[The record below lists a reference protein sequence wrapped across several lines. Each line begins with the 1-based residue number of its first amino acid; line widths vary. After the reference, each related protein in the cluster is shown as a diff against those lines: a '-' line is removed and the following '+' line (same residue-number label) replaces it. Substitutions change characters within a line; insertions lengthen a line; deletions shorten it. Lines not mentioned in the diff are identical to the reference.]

1 MAGASR
7 VFRPFVMVLGG
18 CCCCSAEGTAAAAL
32 VQGPRSRWSARHR
45 GAGRSGLGVRGACVD
60 MIKVYCEHYRELCDE
75 DINMDGSGPRID
87 CPESKSVVMLCRC
100 DLDSSFPVLLQRSP
114 AEPRWIPR
122 AGGVCKLQ
130 SCSGVR
136 HNSPISPRKENK
148 RATGCMFGNGPF
160 RCDQRRSWDRMD
172 GEGDIRWTLERRT
185 GRGRLK
191 TTLFRGRALQLQTTD
206 LECHGVYRHVPST
219 TYRARRCHVV
229 PLATA
234 AYEINWTVPQISGMW
249 LEIHLA
255 ATLRQT
261 LFSIFSWRTKKGVL
275 APIFSMA

>member
-75 DINMDGSGPRID
+75 DINMDGSGPGID

-191 TTLFRGRALQLQTTD
+191 TTTLSGTSSSASD
-206 LECHGVYRHVPST
+206 HGPGMSRCLSTRPKHHLPREAMSCRTARDGGVRDKLDGPPNLWHVARDPSCCDT
-219 TYRARRCHVV
+219 
-229 PLATA
+229 PP
-234 AYEINWTVPQISGMW
+234 N
-249 LEIHLA
+249 
-255 ATLRQT
+255 
-261 LFSIFSWRTKKGVL
+261 SILDFL
-275 APIFSMA
+275 MAN